1 MWRDVKYAYTYKR
14 SGENA
19 LWQALFLF
27 NLSHIPRR
35 QLRNILATGH
45 EFWLKILN
53 TKGSLTLLEKGIIK
67 TKKLETDPG
76 MIYMRC
82 GVKF

>member
-1 MWRDVKYAYTYKR
+1 MPYGKHF
-14 SGENA
+14 
-19 LWQALFLF
+19 FLF

-45 EFWLKILN
+45 KFWLKILK

-76 MIYMRC
+76 MIYMGC
-82 GVKF
+82 GLKF